1 MLDLPIDFEKLVRQP
16 KGETAS
22 DYPYAL
28 KAEDLMRN
36 FVFAGLDA
44 DETLIEETTGKGGHK
59 ARKLAIPP
67 VPSGDD
73 PVQLTAE
80 GGSLSWQAPAVPT
93 GGMEIP
99 EPPSSGFFVLA
110 SIGGVVQW
118 VETEECEE

>member
-1 MLDLPIDFEKLVRQP
+1 MLDLPIDFEELVRQP

-67 VPSGDD
+67 VPSGGD

-80 GGSLSWQAPAVPT
+80 GGSLSWAAGIPA
-93 GGMEIP
+93 
-99 EPPSSGFFVLA
+99 PPSSGFFVLA

-118 VETEECEE
+118 VDTEECEE

>member
-1 MLDLPIDFEKLVRQP
+1 MLDLPIDFEELVRQP
-16 KGETAS
+16 KGQTAS

-44 DETLIEETTGKGGHK
+44 DETLIEETTGKGGHR

-67 VPSGDD
+67 VPSSDE

-80 GGSLSWQAPAVPT
+80 GGSLSWSAATSGIPA
-93 GGMEIP
+93 
-99 EPPSSGFFVLA
+99 PPSSGFFVLA
-110 SIGGVVQW
+110 SIGGTVQW
-118 VETEECEE
+118 VETEACD